1 MENMTTSA
9 KRLLV
14 TGAGGQVGVEL
25 SRAALPAGLTL
36 DCHDRR
42 GLDVTDPH
50 AVAAAIAG
58 GDYAGVINAAAWT
71 AVDRAESERAAA
83 DAANA
88 TAPGL
93 LAHAC
98 THAGIPLLHISTD
111 YVFDGSKTA
120 PYVETDPVAPLG
132 AYGAGKEAG
141 ERAVRTACRRHVI
154 LRTAWVFAGHGANFA
169 RTMLRL
175 SAERDRLRVVADQHG
190 GPTPARAI
198 AAALVEIARQL
209 VIDGRDDA
217 YGTYHFTGAPATS
230 WHGFAQEI
238 MRQAGHAVP
247 VDPIATADFPTPTRR
262 PANSVLDCAKIR
274 AVFGIDQPD
283 WRAELTPVVAELT
296 AR

>member
-1 MENMTTSA
+1 MTATA

-25 SRAALPAGLTL
+25 GRAALPAGLSL

-71 AVDRAESERAAA
+71 AVDKAETERAAA

-98 THAGIPLLHISTD
+98 HHAGIPLLHISTD
-111 YVFDGSKTA
+111 YVFDGTKPA

-141 ERAVRTACRRHVI
+141 ERAVRTSCPKHVI
-154 LRTAWVFAGHGANFA
+154 LRTAWVFAGHGGNFV

-190 GPTPARAI
+190 GPTSARAI
-198 AAALVEIARQL
+198 AAALVGIARQIVL
-209 VIDGRDDA
+209 DGRADA
-217 YGTYHFTGAPATS
+217 YGTYHFAGAPPTS

-238 MRQAGHAVP
+238 MRQAGRAVP
-247 VDPIATADFPTPTRR
+247 VDPITTADFPTPTRR
-262 PANSVLDCAKIR
+262 PANSVLNCDKIQ
-274 AVFGIDQPD
+274 AVFGIAQPD
-283 WRAELTPVVAELT
+283 WRAELAPVLAELT